1 MNDAHPVVTPA
12 QEPVL
17 FSEPGGRWRTVTYG
31 PLLCLIV
38 LILELVIGRGAIHW
52 FGLTFCAAL
61 LAGFVALQVVAGRRH
76 VSVEL
81 TESSL
86 RQGTETVA
94 LDSIARVFPEHD
106 DESWDDDAWQ
116 SARALGELT
125 GVPRRRTGIGL
136 KIRGGGM
143 VQAWARD
150 HRELR
155 AQLTTAVEQ
164 AAEKRA
170 AKPGEPGKPAESTKA
185 AASKKSTSKQAPKAA
200 KSQESGQPRDG
211 EQSTDPD
218 NGGHTARPA
227 TSAKP
232 AEPVSPGADT
242 AVSPRADGAA
252 APRANAPAVSS
263 TSEVRTE
270 SEEED
275 G

>member
-1 MNDAHPVVTPA
+1 MNDAHPAVTAPSD
-12 QEPVL
+12 PVL
-17 FSEPGGRWRTVTYG
+17 FSEPGGRWRTVAYG

-52 FGLTFCAAL
+52 FGLAFCAAL

-94 LDSIARVFPEHD
+94 LDSIARIFPEHD
-106 DESWDDDAWQ
+106 DESWDDDPWQ

-136 KIRGGGM
+136 KMRGGGM

-150 HRELR
+150 HKELR
-155 AQLTTAVEQ
+155 AQLTAALDRTAD
-164 AAEKRA
+164 KRA
-170 AKPGEPGKPAESTKA
+170 AKP
-185 AASKKSTSKQAPKAA
+185 
-200 KSQESGQPRDG
+200 
-211 EQSTDPD
+211 
-218 NGGHTARPA
+218 N
-227 TSAKP
+227 
-232 AEPVSPGADT
+232 DT
-242 AVSPRADGAA
+242 ASRTDSA
-252 APRANAPAVSS
+252 APRRSDGVAAPDNDAAAVSS
-263 TSEVRTE
+263 TGEVRPE
-270 SEEED
+270 SEEEA